1 MIITSISPRN
11 TEGERRKETKGG
23 RNLEHMTIRMHSDM
37 LSHFGQRSLK
47 RLGIEQRQEIHAW
60 TAPNI

>member
-11 TEGERRKETKGG
+11 TESERKETKGG
-23 RNLEHMTIRMHSDM
+23 RNLDYMTIQMHSDM
-37 LSHFGQRSLK
+37 VSHFGQRSPK
-47 RLGIEQRQEIHAW
+47 RLEIEQRQEIHAW